1 MGYKLFP
8 TPKQCYDRV
17 SHEQHKWDITRMG
30 ESEWFKCPGVP
41 ITTSTVSFH
50 VNAVTIGGHV
60 HAHFFASEFGPDTTH
75 GKNGTLV
82 FRLSEWPAF
91 REMMLQNPMIQIT
104 EE

>member
-17 SHEQHKWDITRMG
+17 PHENHKWDITRMG
-30 ESEWFKCPGVP
+30 YSEWFKCPGVP
-41 ITTSTVSFH
+41 TTSTVSFK
-50 VNAVTIGGHV
+50 VRAVTGSGHV
-60 HAHFFASEFGPDTTH
+60 HVQFFASEFGRETTH

-82 FRLSEWPAF
+82 FRLTEWPAF
-91 REMMLQNPMIQIT
+91 RETLQRNPMIQIT